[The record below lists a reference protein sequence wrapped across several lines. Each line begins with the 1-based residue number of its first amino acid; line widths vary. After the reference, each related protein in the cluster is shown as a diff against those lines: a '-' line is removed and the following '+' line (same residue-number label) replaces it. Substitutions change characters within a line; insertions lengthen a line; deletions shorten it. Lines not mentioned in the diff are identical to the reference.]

1 MTGSLREPK
10 RAQGNKVQRAGSTQ
24 KLRKKNLRAQ
34 SLLNN
39 LTVLYFVKGK
49 SDFRAFD

>member
-24 KLRKKNLRAQ
+24 KLRKKNLRGPKPKVP
-34 SLLNN
+34 
-39 LTVLYFVKGK
+39 T
-49 SDFRAFD
+49 